1 MKKQLQKSE
10 IRNLSHLKL
19 ELMTQ
24 KESQNKSSKKRKR
37 PKNLPPELIVEL
49 YDIDL
54 VAFKF
59 LGFYNENMKN
69 IIKNRP
75 RTCFDNER
83 KLWVVTLK
91 EYREILGDL
100 MELVR
105 EEGAEV
111 QDIPE
116 FVGRLMRIDRPFQE

>member
-1 MKKQLQKSE
+1 MKKQLRKSE